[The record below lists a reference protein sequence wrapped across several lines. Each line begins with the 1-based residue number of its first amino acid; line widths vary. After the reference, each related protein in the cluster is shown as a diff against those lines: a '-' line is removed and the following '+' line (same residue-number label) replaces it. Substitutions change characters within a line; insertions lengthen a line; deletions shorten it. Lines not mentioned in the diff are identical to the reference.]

1 MGLNISF
8 ENLKNKYNNFSVA
21 EKLIVLNILCF
32 FIPFFLNTLLFLFN
46 FSNLSLISWVEL
58 SPKLSSLLFKP
69 WTLITYSFFHT
80 RISHL
85 FWNMLMLYY
94 TGNIFLNLFKK
105 ETFINIYFLG
115 VLFGGFLFVFSYLIF
130 PAFQN
135 SFPSMIGASAGV
147 MAVLIFVCT
156 YTPETEI
163 RLLVFNIKLK
173 YIGIA
178 LVATDLVM
186 IPYGN
191 AGGRISHLGGAVL
204 GFVYANKLSKG
215 NDIGLFFERFWK
227 KGLTFFYKKNLKTIY
242 KSDNRSSTIKNKFQH
257 NQAQIDH
264 ILDKISNSGYESLT
278 KKEKETL
285 FKAGNK

>member
-21 EKLIVLNILCF
+21 EKLIVINILCF

-130 PAFQN
+130 PAFQD

-191 AGGRISHLGGAVL
+191 AGGRISHLGGAIL

-242 KSDNRSSTIKNKFQH
+242 KSDNRSSIIKNKFQH

>member
-130 PAFQN
+130 PAFQD

-191 AGGRISHLGGAVL
+191 AGGRISHLGGAIL

>member
-21 EKLIVLNILCF
+21 EKLIVINILCF

-130 PAFQN
+130 PAFQD

-147 MAVLIFVCT
+147 MSVLIFVCT

-191 AGGRISHLGGAVL
+191 AGGRISHLGGAIL

>member
-21 EKLIVLNILCF
+21 EKLIVINILCF

-130 PAFQN
+130 PAFQD

-191 AGGRISHLGGAVL
+191 AGGRISHLGGAIL